1 MFCLAKALGPC
12 VSDIPM
18 VVTIEET
25 DEAANEDRT
34 KEDGSVREVM
44 HTRGSTVPPG

>member
-1 MFCLAKALGPC
+1 MFCLAEALGPC
-12 VSDIPM
+12 VPDTPM

-25 DEAANEDRT
+25 DEVASEDRT
-34 KEDGSVREVM
+34 KDDGSVREVM